1 MNYKDTLGFSATIL
15 AFISYIPYLR
25 DIFSGSTKPH
35 AFSWLIWGSLTA
47 IGFAGQVADSAGAG
61 AWVTGF
67 TALVAFFIFAVSL
80 IKGERNIVL
89 ADWLCLLGAVI
100 ALALW
105 AITKGPLLSVILITI
120 IDALGFFPTF
130 RKSYS
135 KPYEE
140 TLSTYLLSGLKFVIA
155 FFALT
160 NVSLVTYLYP
170 FSLVLMNWAFVIM
183 LMLRR
188 KQLGGFSKKLRTNK

>member
-1 MNYKDTLGFSATIL
+1 MNYKDFFGITATVI
-15 AFISYIPYLR
+15 AFISYIPYLK

-47 IGFAGQVADSAGAG
+47 IGFAGQVAESAGPG

-67 TALVAFFIFAVSL
+67 TAFVALFIFVLSL
-80 IKGERNIVL
+80 VKGERNIALV
-89 ADWLCLLGAVI
+89 DWLCLFGAFV
-100 ALALW
+100 ALVLW

-130 RKSYS
+130 RKSYF

-160 NVSLVTYLYP
+160 NVTVVTYLYP
-170 FSLVLMNWAFVIM
+170 FSLVLMNWAFVAM
-183 LMLRR
+183 LIIRR
-188 KQLGGFSKKLRTNK
+188 RGLGAPQKK